1 MVTTATCAPCKAM
14 KPIVTDAA
22 HEARATLSVCIA
34 TAGDP
39 ILDEYNVRSVPTL
52 IKFDGDTE
60 VDRLVGKQTT
70 EAINKF
76 FN

>member
-1 MVTTATCAPCKAM
+1 M
-14 KPIVTDAA
+14 KPIVTEAA
-22 HEARATLSVCIA
+22 HEAHASLSVCIA

-39 ILDEYNVRSVPTL
+39 ILNKYNVRSVPTL

-70 EAINKF
+70 EAITKF
-76 FN
+76 FH